1 MAQIFFSKDRKHIVD
16 LLVNG
21 VPPGR
26 KVVSDAWDSPII
38 CPTFKCL
45 DTDLTVTEVINAI
58 RQDMTSLSS
67 LDSVNSY
74 FSVETSAL
82 PTSLQESLT
91 NNGRCIVTESQL
103 LSCITWTLGYN
114 EESLPQKD
122 VD

>member
-58 RQDMTSLSS
+58 RQDMT
-67 LDSVNSY
+67 
-74 FSVETSAL
+74 
-82 PTSLQESLT
+82 
-91 NNGRCIVTESQL
+91 
-103 LSCITWTLGYN
+103 WTLGYN